1 MREKEPH
8 SEFTF
13 QIAPK
18 HYQKHNYL
26 TFCNDVLVSILK
38 YADQKKL
45 SSIQLEFKTPTDAK
59 MFAEKTDDSTWQ
71 DWLLQNG
78 YRDQLYNVYYR
89 HTFFSLIG
97 DFCNYMLES
106 INCAAKMKVAVS
118 YALLRKPIK
127 DTLGFIEWLYVD
139 KNEVLDLLIQGKP
152 ADLEI
157 SKDKAKTHTT
167 IVEQKHGGNSFFSF
181 RYDKTSET
189 SLEHIWNNASH
200 LITTKYKISKTEPG
214 NLNFVFADES
224 ILRHFSDYYYLT
236 VPAIMMYAVDLICDM
251 FEEFAPL
258 NKYTIM
264 MNKLNRIVRA
274 TAILNEAP
282 FEQINGLYRDLNIPI
297 ICPRCGLEMNMT
309 DRRIYKFLCGKS
321 RCIRCFKLID
331 TGRYIFDWEKISFTL
346 NEEIALEQS
355 DSGLR

>member
-1 MREKEPH
+1 
-8 SEFTF
+8 
-13 QIAPK
+13 
-18 HYQKHNYL
+18 
-26 TFCNDVLVSILK
+26 
-38 YADQKKL
+38 
-45 SSIQLEFKTPTDAK
+45 
-59 MFAEKTDDSTWQ
+59 
-71 DWLLQNG
+71 
-78 YRDQLYNVYYR
+78 
-89 HTFFSLIG
+89 
-97 DFCNYMLES
+97 MLES

-118 YALLRKPIK
+118 YALLRKPLK

-251 FEEFAPL
+251 FEEFASL

-274 TAILNEAP
+274 TVILNEAP

-309 DRRIYKFLCGKS
+309 DRRIYKSLCGKS

-331 TGRYIFDWEKISFTL
+331 TGRYIFDWEKISFTF

-355 DSGLR
+355 DSELR

>member
-1 MREKEPH
+1 MREKESH

-38 YADQKKL
+38 YADQQKL
-45 SSIQLEFKTPTDAK
+45 SSIQLEFKTPTDAE

-78 YRDQLYNVYYR
+78 YRDQLYSVYYR

-118 YALLRKPIK
+118 YALLRKPLK

-167 IVEQKHGGNSFFSF
+167 FVEQKHGGNSFFSF

-200 LITTKYKISKTEPG
+200 LITTKYKISKTELG

-224 ILRHFSDYYYLT
+224 ILRRFSDYYYLT
-236 VPAIMMYAVDLICDM
+236 VPAIMMYAIDLICDM

-274 TAILNEAP
+274 TAIFNESP
-282 FEQINGLYRDLNIPI
+282 FEQINGLYSDLKIPI
-297 ICPRCGLEMNMT
+297 ICPRCGLKMNMT
-309 DRRIYKFLCGKS
+309 DRRIYKFLCGKF

-331 TGRYIFDWEKISFTL
+331 TGRYVFDWEKIRFTF
-346 NEEIALEQS
+346 NEKIALEQS
-355 DSGLR
+355 DSELR